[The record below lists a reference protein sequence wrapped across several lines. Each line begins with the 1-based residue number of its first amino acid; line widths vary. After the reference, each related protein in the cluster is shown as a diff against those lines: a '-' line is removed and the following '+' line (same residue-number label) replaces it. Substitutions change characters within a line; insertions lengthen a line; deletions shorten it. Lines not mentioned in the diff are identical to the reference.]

1 MHKYSPNYR
10 CAGPGLRGWL
20 LAGWSF
26 CLFPFLLV
34 GALAAGPRAQR
45 ESLTPEEI
53 ELVREHQELD
63 KRTGI
68 FIKAIERRLLV
79 LTPSS
84 SPTVSAK
91 QAQKD
96 AEKMGALP
104 ESTRAQ
110 LLSDIAKI
118 LDEAITNIDDAAVH
132 NDKSPLIPKALR
144 KLVEATQRFHPQLV
158 ALRRAMPDEV
168 PEREWL
174 ERAIEH
180 AASIL
185 EAAGKL
191 QAEPKK

>member
-1 MHKYSPNYR
+1 MHKNSSNYR
-10 CAGPGLRGWL
+10 FVGPGLRWWLMAGWL
-20 LAGWSF
+20 L
-26 CLFPFLLV
+26 CLFPLLSLV
-34 GALAAGPRAQR
+34 AWPRAQR

-68 FIKAIERRLLV
+68 FIKAIERRMLV
-79 LTPSS
+79 ITPSS
-84 SPTVSAK
+84 SPPLASAK

-96 AEKMGALP
+96 AEKMGPLP

-110 LLSDIAKI
+110 LLSDVAKI

-132 NDKSPLIPKALR
+132 NDKSALIPKALS

-158 ALRRAMPDEV
+158 ALRSVMPDEV

-180 AASIL
+180 ATSIL
-185 EAAGKL
+185 EAARKL
-191 QAEPKK
+191 PAETKK